1 VLIVIMVFLYDGNA
15 QRRAAYHEEGRAMA
29 AGGES
34 PAFPVPPIDLPHYHG
49 DLETTSTTK
58 EVTGV

>member
-1 VLIVIMVFLYDGNA
+1 V
-15 QRRAAYHEEGRAMA
+15 QA

-49 DLETTSTTK
+49 VGLEALPARDDSTK
-58 EVTGV
+58 EVTGA